1 MRNNRVQ
8 HLPLV
13 GWCGLP
19 ACACGHAACHGYG
32 PRHHGAKPKPARRR
46 LATQTD
52 PAYSVT
58 LSASTTLQVAGRV
71 SPKWRVHITTP
82 PRPIIYKSARRLAC
96 SAAPPHNRT
105 PNTASRK
112 SMFRTRL
119 ILPLFPVCL
128 DFLFGKRS
136 PDGIMPCRLIGG
148 SGPLPS
154 QPRPGSDRSLCPRH
168 AWTCAA
174 ACASREIATKTRASS
189 HPLRLPFAKG
199 SRRSMANTMQSSPP
213 NAKVRAR
220 MARVSCKGCL
230 WVRYGLIMKPARTV
244 MRHRNMLALRF
255 DTGSSE
261 PSLQFADGCH
271 GSLTRS
277 LSLRPGLADPLR
289 AAWVG
294 RRIRALPMN
303 GTKSSRTARPARGCC

>member
-128 DFLFGKRS
+128 DFLFGLDPALTGR
-136 PDGIMPCRLIGG
+136 C
-148 SGPLPS
+148 
-154 QPRPGSDRSLCPRH
+154 
-168 AWTCAA
+168 
-174 ACASREIATKTRASS
+174 
-189 HPLRLPFAKG
+189 
-199 SRRSMANTMQSSPP
+199 
-213 NAKVRAR
+213 
-220 MARVSCKGCL
+220 ARV
-230 WVRYGLIMKPARTV
+230 M
-244 MRHRNMLALRF
+244 
-255 DTGSSE
+255 
-261 PSLQFADGCH
+261 
-271 GSLTRS
+271 
-277 LSLRPGLADPLR
+277 PG
-289 AAWVG
+289 
-294 RRIRALPMN
+294 RALPHAQAAR
-303 GTKSSRTARPARGCC
+303 SRQKPGPRPIR